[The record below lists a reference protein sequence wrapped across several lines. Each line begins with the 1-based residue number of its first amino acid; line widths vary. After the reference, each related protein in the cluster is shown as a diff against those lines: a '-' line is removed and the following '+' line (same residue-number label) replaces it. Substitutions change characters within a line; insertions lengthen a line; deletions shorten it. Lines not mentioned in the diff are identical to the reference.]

1 MLKLFIGLYVFS
13 FGYSA
18 AYLIGWVNGTGK
30 RFLREHPHVDKKL
43 FKTKNNFGAAFKFL
57 LLTAIPAFNLYFCWW
72 LYRNNEMVY
81 EEMKKRM
88 LEYYEL
94 KLEERLWV

>member
-1 MLKLFIGLYVFS
+1 MFKLFIGLYVFL
-13 FGYSA
+13 FAYSA

-30 RFLREHPHVDKKL
+30 RFLREHPHIDKKL
-43 FKTKNNFGAAFKFL
+43 FKTENSLGTLLKFL
-57 LLTAIPAFNLYFCWW
+57 LLTAVPIFNICFCWW
-72 LYRNNEMVY
+72 LDRNNEMVY
-81 EEMKKRM
+81 EEMEKRM